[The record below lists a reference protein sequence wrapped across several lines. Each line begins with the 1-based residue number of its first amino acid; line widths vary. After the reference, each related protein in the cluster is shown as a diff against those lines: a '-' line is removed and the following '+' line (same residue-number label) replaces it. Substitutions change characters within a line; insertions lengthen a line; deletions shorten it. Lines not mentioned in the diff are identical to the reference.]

1 MQRRIISGMALLVL
15 LTATVAANAAVEG
28 KFERT
33 LKVPGMVD
41 MEIATGSGDINV
53 RTGPSGTVQIT
64 GYVRSSTIF
73 GGQERIDRVVQNP
86 PIVQTGGIIRI
97 GRNIDENFLRN
108 VSIRY
113 DVVVPAETVLKSSTG
128 SGSQTISGLKSPLKA
143 TTGSGEIR
151 VNSINGSVRLSTGSG
166 GIEIADIS
174 GSVSAQTGSG
184 EIKARNIGTADM
196 TTGSGEIEITGLRG
210 GVHARTGSG
219 SVHVQ
224 GEATSGWQLHTASG
238 DVRAQVGPNAKFD
251 IDAGTSSG
259 DIRVAQSMTT
269 ERRDRHHL
277 RGKVNGGGN
286 LIEIQT
292 SSGDIE
298 VQ

>member
-1 MQRRIISGMALLVL
+1 MQRRIFSALVLIVL
-15 LTATVAANAAVEG
+15 LTTAVAASATAEG

-41 MEIATGSGDINV
+41 LEIATGAGDIIV

-64 GYVRSSTIF
+64 GYVRSSMMF
-73 GGQERIDRVVQNP
+73 GSQERVDRVVQNP
-86 PIVQTGGIIRI
+86 PIMQTGGIIRI
-97 GRNIDENFLRN
+97 GHGNDQNIMRN

-113 DVVVPAETVLKSSTG
+113 ELVVPAETLLKSSTG
-128 SGSQTISGLKSPLKA
+128 SGDQTISGLKSPLKA
-143 TTGSGEIR
+143 TTGSGQIR
-151 VNSINGSVRLSTGSG
+151 VSSISGSVRLSTGSG
-166 GIEIADIS
+166 DIELSDVN

-184 EIKARNIGTADM
+184 GIKARNVGTTDM
-196 TTGSGEIEITGLRG
+196 TTGSGDIEVSGLRG

-224 GEATSGWQLHTASG
+224 GDATSSWQLHTASG
-238 DVRAQVGPNAKFD
+238 DVRADVGPNAKFD
-251 IDAGTSSG
+251 LDAGTSSG
-259 DIRVAQSMTT
+259 EIRTSQPMTT
-269 ERRDRHHL
+269 ERSDRHHM

-286 LIEIQT
+286 LIEVQT

-298 VQ
+298 VR

>member
-1 MQRRIISGMALLVL
+1 MQRRMIPALVL
-15 LTATVAANAAVEG
+15 MVLFTAAIAASAAVEG

-33 LKVPGMVD
+33 LKVPDVVD
-41 MEIATGSGDINV
+41 LEIANGSGNISV

-64 GYVRSSTIF
+64 GYVRSSTMF
-73 GGQERIDRVVQNP
+73 GSQERVDRVVKNP
-86 PIVQTGGIIRI
+86 PIMQTGGIVRI
-97 GRNIDENFLRN
+97 GRGNDTDITRN

-113 DVVVPAETVLKSSTG
+113 ELVVPAETLLKSSTG
-128 SGSQTISGLKSPLKA
+128 SGAQTISGLKSPLKV

-151 VNSINGSVRLSTGSG
+151 VDSITGSVRLSTGSG
-166 GIEIADIS
+166 EIQVNDVS

-184 EIKARNIGTADM
+184 AIKARNIGTADM
-196 TTGSGEIEITGLRG
+196 TTGSGEIQVSGLRG

-219 SVHVQ
+219 DVHVQ
-224 GEATSGWQLHTASG
+224 GEATSGWELHTASG
-238 DVRAQVGPNAKFD
+238 DVRAEMGPGAKFD

-259 DIRVAQSMTT
+259 EIRVAQSMTT
-269 ERRDRHHL
+269 ERSDRHHL

-286 LIEIQT
+286 RIDIQT

-298 VQ
+298 VR